1 MKVVLDTCV
10 LKLATF
16 TRPDNPAGLAVELGL
31 RRLFE
36 WWVSPALLEEYAD
49 VLSDE
54 PEFLGEISES
64 VELCYPLTRL
74 RIIRHEPDNRFIEC
88 ALAVKADYLV
98 TVNTARGHFDRKSYD
113 AVQVVTPGVFANLDA
128 VQPLIRRL

>member
-10 LKLATF
+10 VKLATF

-31 RRLFE
+31 RGLVE
-36 WWVSPALLEEYAD
+36 WWVSPAILEEYSD
-49 VLSDE
+49 VLCDE
-54 PEFLGEISES
+54 PEFLGEISERIQ
-64 VELCYPLTRL
+64 LCYPLTRL
-74 RIIRHEPDNRFIEC
+74 SVIRHEPDNRFIEC

-113 AVQVVTPGVFANLDA
+113 AVQVATPGVFANLDA